1 MTKLTQN
8 NDDYLYMS
16 KEFSGKYMEVEA
28 ELIYQDGELN
38 DVQAIANAMDHIF
51 NIGDWVIMER
61 VDEDE

>member
-61 VDEDE
+61 MDEDG

>member
-8 NDDYLYMS
+8 KDDYLYMS

-38 DVQAIANAMDHIF
+38 EVQAIANAMDHIF

-61 VDEDE
+61 MDEDG

>member
-16 KEFSGKYMEVEA
+16 KEFSGKYQEVEA

-38 DVQAIANAMDHIF
+38 EVQAIANAMDHIF

-61 VDEDE
+61 MDEDG

>member
-51 NIGDWVIMER
+51 NIGDWIIMER
-61 VDEDE
+61 MDEDG

>member
-61 VDEDE
+61 VDEDG